1 MLAGDFRVF
10 MILIIGVLIILMI
23 FEHLWSVEMAVT
35 IINPQHVRIWHI
47 QFGELRI
54 WIIPHNECC
63 FPQTSDV
70 WTFLSAS
77 AGPFFNKIGDHHPP
91 AMLMVT
97 KSCTSSKWWSIPVFI
112 IGFQPSKVMQDF
124 FYPQYNRG
132 IPIFSHIQSPQK
144 YGNKC
149 CQDAKQMIVTT
160 YFQKGFPF
168 PSFPSIRGLRKI
180 LWQPP
185 ITCAERREWGND
197 PQELSIIIPAT
208 PIPIHSLRSTSKIIG
223 DSWNA
228 IAGNLSA
235 SSAVSAIKSAARLMP
250 KSSWCGVQ
258 NL

>member
-1 MLAGDFRVF
+1 MDGR
-10 MILIIGVLIILMI
+10 
-23 FEHLWSVEMAVT
+23 
-35 IINPQHVRIWHI
+35 NPAPADRW
-47 QFGELRI
+47 F
-54 WIIPHNECC
+54 IPL
-63 FPQTSDV
+63 F
-70 WTFLSAS
+70 
-77 AGPFFNKIGDHHPP
+77 
-91 AMLMVT
+91 
-97 KSCTSSKWWSIPVFI
+97 